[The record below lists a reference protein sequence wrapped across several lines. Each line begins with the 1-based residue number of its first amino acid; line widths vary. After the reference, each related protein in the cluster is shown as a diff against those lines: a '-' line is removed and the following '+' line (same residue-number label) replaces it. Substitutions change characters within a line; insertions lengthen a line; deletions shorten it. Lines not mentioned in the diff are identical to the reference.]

1 MRFLFAIC
9 FAAGS
14 FVRSVFVFAERLC
27 CRNCFVSG
35 QMFRLV
41 LLLGISSCF
50 AMEAAFGD
58 RGGGDDRRPYRQRFD
73 YGGQPYAR
81 QFDA

>member
-1 MRFLFAIC
+1 
-9 FAAGS
+9 
-14 FVRSVFVFAERLC
+14 
-27 CRNCFVSG
+27 
-35 QMFRLV
+35 MFRLV

-58 RGGGDDRRPYRQRFD
+58 RGGGDDRRPYKQRFV
-73 YGGQPYAR
+73 YGGQPYAH